1 MVDLRMKIQ
10 EDVPTGSFADVD
22 IDGLCLLFDKLQI
35 GYSHPHVLN
44 FSVSAPCHTAP
55 LARNAFIIV
64 WDADGKLPDGVTDQD
79 QDHPIFEGFLE
90 DVKPGPDANTV
101 LYTAYDPTH
110 LGAKMVPVMSAAWQ
124 EGDFAGPTRP
134 AKAIGAVP
142 RLVLNCANDADD
154 DYAFA
159 RNGLGTAA
167 QLIAGILEDQ
177 YQPLYWIHAAPGD
190 GTNAGNGLAY
200 VWTGELENLV
210 NIAQE
215 KIVHES
221 STIRASITQILTRFH
236 PEWRMYWQPG
246 ATDGRKFRFANLT
259 NATQVNLKFNDPTST
274 VKVLGVSIEPTTE
287 GRYGAVEI
295 RGPETLSVALFTWLQ
310 GSTTNSLVPIGSGT
324 VLQTYTDSSGS
335 HDAIAYTQFQ
345 IVDPA
350 QRRGGKLLPYPY
362 ELIMD
367 GNIVS
372 YRGPVLQLSF
382 DNGTTWT
389 STNTWFDHYNG
400 IVYWDQPIYYWSDHA
415 PAGSTQQYFP
425 PNAARLVWAPYLDPI
440 IVRAPG
446 PESSFGGAEG
456 SFIGTAYTIGNL
468 PAEYDLYD
476 EALAVGYEYGTPV
489 TTAYRRAQF
498 QNLADS
504 ILFERKDIAWVGNI
518 TLDGIQWGFAWL
530 GLRINLTAQDADG
543 GALTTGWEDINA
555 WLTDVEFDLD
565 KNITTLTISSD
576 QMANLGLDVQA
587 LKERLK
593 IKALQQVQYSTYETV
608 IQTMSDGLPWISGV
622 VETVHFDYVDPDS
635 GDTVDST
642 G

>member
-1 MVDLRMKIQ
+1 MVDFRMKIQ
-10 EDVPTGSFADVD
+10 EDVPSGSINDVD
-22 IDGLCLLFDKLQI
+22 LSGLCLQFDKLQI
-35 GYSHPHVLN
+35 GYSHPHVLS
-44 FSVSAPCHTAP
+44 FTVAAPCHTAP

-79 QDHPIFEGFLE
+79 EDHPIFEGFLE
-90 DVKPGPDANTV
+90 DVKPGSDANTV

-110 LGAKMVPVMSAAWQ
+110 LGAKMCPVMSAAWQ
-124 EGDFAGPTRP
+124 EGNFAGPTRP

-159 RNGLGTAA
+159 RNGLGACSE
-167 QLIAGILEDQ
+167 LIAGILEDQ

-190 GTNAGNGLAY
+190 GSNAGNGLAY
-200 VWTGELENLV
+200 VWTDELERLV
-210 NIAQE
+210 TIPQE
-215 KIVHES
+215 KLVHES

-246 ATDGRKFRFANLT
+246 ERLFRFANV
-259 NATQVNLKFNDPTST
+259 AGAPQINLKFNDPTST
-274 VKVLGVSIEPTTE
+274 LKILGVSIEPTTE

-295 RGPETLSVALFTWLQ
+295 RGPETLTVELFNWSDGG
-310 GSTTNSLVPIGSGT
+310 GSNTLVPIGSGV
-324 VLQTYTDSSGS
+324 VLETYTDVSGD

-345 IVDPA
+345 IVDPTL
-350 QRRGGKLLPYPY
+350 RRGGKLLPYAY
-362 ELIMD
+362 ELVMD

-382 DNGTTWT
+382 DRGVTWT

-400 IVYWDQPIYYWSDHA
+400 IVYWDQPVYYWTDHT
-415 PAGSTQQYFP
+415 PAGSTQHYFP
-425 PNAARLVWAPYLDPI
+425 PNAARLVWAPYTDPI

-446 PESSFGGAEG
+446 SESSFGGADG
-456 SFIGTAYTIGNL
+456 SFIGTAYTVGNL

-489 TTAYRRAQF
+489 TTSYRRAQF
-498 QNLADS
+498 QSLADS
-504 ILFERKDIAWVGNI
+504 ILLERKDIAWTGNI

-530 GLRINLTAQDADG
+530 GLRISLTAQDADG
-543 GALTTGWEDINA
+543 NPLTTGWEDINA
-555 WLTDVEFDLD
+555 WLTDVEYDLD
-565 KNITTLTISSD
+565 RNVTTLTIASD
-576 QMANLGLDVQA
+576 QMANLGLDVSQ

-593 IKALQQVQYSTYETV
+593 IKALQQVQYSTYESI
-608 IQTMSDGLPWISGV
+608 IQTMSDGLPWMSSV
-622 VETVHFDYVDPDS
+622 VETTHFDYVDES
-635 GDTVDST
+635 GEVVDST